1 MNPRLWLDGISKTF
15 PAPDGSGDF
24 SVLENIHLEIAEG
37 ESVAIQGR
45 SGSGKSTLL
54 SIMGGMEF
62 PTHGE
67 VRWNGA
73 ALKSAEDFRKLRRTE
88 IGIVF
93 QTFQLLPHFPA
104 LENVAF
110 MMELNGEAQAEK
122 RAHEWLERV
131 ELSHRKDALPGLL
144 SGGEKQRVAIAR
156 ALSIQPKLVLAD
168 EPTGSLDEKTG
179 DHVMRLFLDLV
190 KESKASLILVTHN
203 PSFSKLCDR
212 RFELNQGRLA

>member
-1 MNPRLWLDGISKTF
+1 
-15 PAPDGSGDF
+15 
-24 SVLENIHLEIAEG
+24 
-37 ESVAIQGR
+37 
-45 SGSGKSTLL
+45 
-54 SIMGGMEF
+54 
-62 PTHGE
+62 
-67 VRWNGA
+67 
-73 ALKSAEDFRKLRRTE
+73 
-88 IGIVF
+88 
-93 QTFQLLPHFPA
+93 
-104 LENVAF
+104 